1 MRKKTEKCHQLGVN
15 DDADDTADAD
25 ADADD
30 GDADDDDDNDQI
42 QLGHLKLQNLI
53 LTFAK
58 LFFPSTTGINFTI
71 VLSTCAQNL
80 KRH

>member
-15 DDADDTADAD
+15 DDADDTDDADADADGD

-30 GDADDDDDNDQI
+30 GDADDDDNDQI

-58 LFFPSTTGINFTI
+58 LFFP
-71 VLSTCAQNL
+71 
-80 KRH
+80 

>member
-1 MRKKTEKCHQLGVN
+1 MEWKERSEGKKTEKCHQLGVN
-15 DDADDTADAD
+15 DDADDTDH

-58 LFFPSTTGINFTI
+58 LFFP
-71 VLSTCAQNL
+71 
-80 KRH
+80 